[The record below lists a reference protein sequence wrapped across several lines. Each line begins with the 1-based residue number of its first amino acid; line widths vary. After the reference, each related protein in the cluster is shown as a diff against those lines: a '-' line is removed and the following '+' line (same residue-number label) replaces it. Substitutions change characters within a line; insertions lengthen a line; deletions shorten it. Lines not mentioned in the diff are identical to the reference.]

1 MKVLTKLMCVG
12 LFSVLVAGCASDGPY
27 VPELPTHAQ
36 TLYLDYQSKP
46 DNKVFVVAIDPS
58 GDFAV
63 GMESGKATTKEAYQ
77 SAMDKCNANRKAY
90 GVLSEAHIYAI
101 NDKVV
106 YENAIKKATAGE

>member
-12 LFSVLVAGCASDGPY
+12 MFAALVVGCASDGLY

-36 TLYLDYQSKP
+36 TLYMDYQAQP
-46 DNKVFVVAIDPS
+46 ENKVFVVAIDPS

-63 GMESGKATTKEAYQ
+63 GMDSGRATKKEAYQ
-77 SAMDKCNANRKAY
+77 AALAECNENREAY
-90 GVLSEAHIYAI
+90 GVLSEAHVYAI

-106 YENAIKKATAGE
+106 YEDAIKKAMAGE